1 LTHVTPITTS
11 PPPTRPHYTIHRRT
25 CYFWLPLWGVTCSLL
40 YLSRT
45 HSKRQDKKGAGGTD
59 TTTALDSGFLN
70 PLINSV
76 DHSNHYFF
84 GAAEG
89 AYNNYNYAADSNINE
104 FDADSASQSPRSRP
118 DSRNN
123 KQFVSSF
130 DSCDPSLQYSPHYL
144 TTQDAILRLDSSTVY
159 GSDGQLSGHTDVL
172 YTENDTDTDINDN
185 EAMFGAV
192 FSPDNSLHMYRDS
205 SMFSP
210 AVSTMHHM
218 SPKDMRFSST

>member
-1 LTHVTPITTS
+1 MITLHIITLH
-11 PPPTRPHYTIHRRT
+11 TLFHTLLHRT

-45 HSKRQDKKGAGGTD
+45 HSKRQDKKAAGTD
-59 TTTALDSGFLN
+59 ITAVSDSGFLN

-89 AYNNYNYAADSNINE
+89 AYNNYNYANDTNE
-104 FDADSASQSPRSRP
+104 FDADSTSQSPRSRP

-123 KQFVSSF
+123 NHNTKQFVSSF
-130 DSCDPSLQYSPHYL
+130 DSCDPSLSYSPHYL

-159 GSDGQLSGHTDVL
+159 GSEGQLSGHTDVL
-172 YTENDTDTDINDN
+172 YTENDTDTDVNDS

-218 SPKDMRFSST
+218 SPKDMRFSTT